1 MSWSFYQSFCQAS
14 LPSQLFK
21 AAYPH
26 LLNLH
31 LLIYIKAQV
40 LDCEHWSSITL
51 CEGREGKLIHR
62 STNGLGK
69 QVDIKQSKGGEI
81 ANDDDVVKRLLPG
94 RRGPCPMSM
103 HGPKIIFIQG
113 FTIWAKCFSAFWG
126 NLFQTAYDS
135 TIMQYDGKMKEYD
148 RVWELD
154 CWLHFLS
161 PYLF

>member
-1 MSWSFYQSFCQAS
+1 M
-14 LPSQLFK
+14 
-21 AAYPH
+21 
-26 LLNLH
+26 
-31 LLIYIKAQV
+31 

-51 CEGREGKLIHR
+51 CEGREGRGGKLIHR

-113 FTIWAKCFSAFWG
+113 FTISAKYFSAF
-126 NLFQTAYDS
+126 
-135 TIMQYDGKMKEYD
+135 
-148 RVWELD
+148 
-154 CWLHFLS
+154 
-161 PYLF
+161 